1 MGIYYLEGGANQ
13 LPSKVVYDRE
23 YSAISLAKPG
33 DIDWDKVKYGDVNQD
48 GYVDSADI
56 VVINKYLLSQVEY
69 PMKNATAME
78 NADCDRDGEI
88 TTKDSFVIINCA
100 LGLINESQIGK

>member
-1 MGIYYLEGGANQ
+1 MSSTVSTKITAGTTTAATTPDY
-13 LPSKVVYDRE
+13 
-23 YSAISLAKPG
+23 G

-78 NADCDRDGEI
+78 NADCEP
-88 TTKDSFVIINCA
+88 
-100 LGLINESQIGK
+100 